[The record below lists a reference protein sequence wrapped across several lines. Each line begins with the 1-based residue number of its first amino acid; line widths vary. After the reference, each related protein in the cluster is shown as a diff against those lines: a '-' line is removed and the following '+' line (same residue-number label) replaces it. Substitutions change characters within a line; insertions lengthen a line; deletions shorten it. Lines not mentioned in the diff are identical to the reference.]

1 MYTVPLFPIS
11 PGRQIM
17 TKSILII
24 EDESDILHLID
35 WHLRSE
41 GYITYSAA
49 DGAAGLAAAA
59 GKIPDLIL
67 LDLILPGMDGLEVC
81 KSLQRNEKTREIPVV
96 MLTARGEEVD
106 RIVGL
111 ELGADDYIVKPFSPR
126 ELILRIRAIL
136 RRHEKPDQPETILKY
151 EDLYIEPDSYRVWI
165 GEEEITLTV
174 TEFNLLMD
182 LLRNQGKVRS
192 RDQLLD
198 RVWGYQF
205 DGYARTV
212 DTHIRRLRQ
221 KIGPYAQAIETV
233 RGIGYRFKET

>member
-1 MYTVPLFPIS
+1 
-11 PGRQIM
+11 M
-17 TKSILII
+17 TKSILIV
-24 EDESDILHLID
+24 EDETDIMNLIA
-35 WHLRSE
+35 WHLGND
-41 GYITYSAA
+41 GYTTFQAP
-49 DGAAGLAAAA
+49 DGQKGLELAEE
-59 GKIPDLIL
+59 KLPDLIL

-81 KSLQRNEKTREIPVV
+81 KSLHQNPSTKSIPVV

-106 RIVGL
+106 RIVGF

-136 RRHEKPDQPETILKY
+136 RRHEKEAPEEGLLKY
-151 EDLYIEPDSYRVWI
+151 EDLHIDPESYRVWLK
-165 GEEEITLTV
+165 GEEITLTV
-174 TEFNLLMD
+174 TEFNLLME
-182 LLRNQGKVRS
+182 LLQNQGRVRT

-233 RGIGYRFKET
+233 RGIGYRFKEE